1 MTWTSLISGLSSSL
15 SVFSLNICYVRGQRI
30 PLSCRRSQYHWCL
43 FLIAY
48 HSPFPAWILSKV
60 FFFIFYFFWRC
71 EYYGVRHYLAVFSLL
86 FLFWGVPFVRVGM
99 GYII

>member
-1 MTWTSLISGLSSSL
+1 MVNGFLSLVGVRSITG
-15 SVFSLNICYVRGQRI
+15 VFFLLHIT
-30 PLSCRRSQYHWCL
+30 LL
-43 FLIAY
+43 FLPGFY
-48 HSPFPAWILSKV
+48 PRY
-60 FFFIFYFFWRC
+60 FFIFFFYFFWRC